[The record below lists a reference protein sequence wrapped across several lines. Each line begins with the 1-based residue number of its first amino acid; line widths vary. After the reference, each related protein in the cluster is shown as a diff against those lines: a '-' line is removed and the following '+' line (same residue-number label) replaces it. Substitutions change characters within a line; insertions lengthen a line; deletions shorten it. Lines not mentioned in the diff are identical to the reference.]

1 MIGNT
6 TMKSFT
12 EFLTESKKTYPFK
25 IGVAGTLP
33 EGFVDSMESALKK
46 YDVVNM
52 SAGKKTPIQER
63 PLDFPQLQN
72 TEVTYFEV
80 ELNYP
85 TTVQVLQEYLAKCC
99 GIDQGHFIV
108 RNPNE
113 PQEEYQQPKAEGA
126 YEPILTQEDMG
137 GPSAQNEVGSNRVME
152 LLKELEVARKERDM
166 DPTESAKTGKTIKD
180 IEQKENIN
188 SVIGS

>member
-1 MIGNT
+1 
-6 TMKSFT
+6 MKSFT
-12 EFLTESKKTYPFK
+12 EFLTETKKTYPFK
-25 IGVAGTLP
+25 IGVAGELP
-33 EGFVDSMESALKK
+33 EGFADSLEPALKK

-80 ELNYP
+80 SVNYP
-85 TTVQVLQEYLAKCC
+85 TTTQVLQEYLAKCC

-113 PQEEYQQPKAEGA
+113 PQEEYQTPKEDGE
-126 YEPILTQEDMG
+126 YEPMLTQEDMG
-137 GPSAQNEVGSNRVME
+137 GTSGQAEVGSNRVMD

-166 DPTESAKTGKTIKD
+166 DPTESAVTGEIVKD
-180 IEQKENIN
+180 EDIKENAT